1 MVNRTANSLLTKR
14 RKISFGPA
22 VADESPPEWFFCF
35 AHVWI
40 LLVFSSTTG
49 GKPAGDIQKINE
61 LFARFGRALV
71 RIDHFCPVCLS
82 DPTMKV
88 GTSCS
93 RENGLKVSSISR
105 SLPLGR
111 NGRPCRGPKRRRTYK
126 SLVKVEGLARG
137 VPKG

>member
-88 GTSCS
+88 GTSCEPGKWPES
-93 RENGLKVSSISR
+93 LRPFPGLC
-105 SLPLGR
+105 P
-111 NGRPCRGPKRRRTYK
+111 
-126 SLVKVEGLARG
+126 
-137 VPKG
+137 